1 MGYVEALAEKYYAS
15 RIDVAAVDVLA
26 DDLLLGAL
34 ADEQEIDVALLG
46 EHLGGSVDENIVTLH
61 RTKVGNGDDQKG
73 VRWKVELM
81 TKGGQLV
88 GGRFFTRRGQAGQG
102 ILDEFDARGGN
113 VRDTHKGLD
122 LGATDR
128 YKGVGDGAQESIV
141 PFKSWFSGR
150 GV

>member
-15 RIDVAAVDVLA
+15 RIDVTAVDVLA
-26 DDLLLGAL
+26 DGLVLGAL
-34 ADEQEIDVALLG
+34 ADEQEIDVAVLG

-73 VRWKVELM
+73 VGWKVEFM

-88 GGRFFTRRGQAGQG
+88 GGTFFGRRGQAGQG
-102 ILDEFDARGGN
+102 ILDYLDARGGN
-113 VRDTHKGLD
+113 VGDTGKGLD